1 MDVIGLTGGIAS
13 GKTTVAAMLR
23 DLGATVIDADAA
35 ARAVVEPGTPGLNA
49 VVEAFGPEILEGDRL
64 DRWKLGAI
72 VFEDPAAR
80 RRLEE
85 ITHPLIRAWMAE
97 RQREAEERGDVRVVL
112 DIPLLY
118 ENGLD
123 RGLKAVILVYA
134 PAEIEMERLMARNSL
149 SQEEAGR
156 RLAAQM
162 PIEEKKARADY
173 VIDNSGTR
181 EQTLEQVGK
190 VWKQITRGSS

>member
-49 VVEAFGPEILEGDRL
+49 VVEAFGPEILDGDRL
-64 DRWKLGAI
+64 DRWKLGGI

-123 RGLKAVILVYA
+123 RGLKAVILVYV

-181 EQTLEQVGK
+181 EQTLEQARK

>member
-13 GKTTVAAMLR
+13 GKTTVATMLR